1 MKVLLINGSPRKNMS
16 TYTALNIVA
25 ETLNKEGI
33 DTEIVWV
40 GNTPLVDCIACR
52 RCREIGKCVFDD
64 DCVNAIAEKVKE
76 ADGYVFGSPVYYSH
90 PSGQILSLL
99 DRLFTI
105 ASPYMKYKPGAAI
118 VCARRAG
125 TSSSLD
131 ALTKHFLINE
141 MPVVSSS
148 YWNMIHGSKDEM
160 AEDAEGVQTMRNVAH
175 NMAWLLKCIAAGK
188 ESGLGLPASEYGSR
202 TDFIH

>member
-1 MKVLLINGSPRKNMS
+1 MKVLLINGSPKANGNTS
-16 TYTALNIVA
+16 IALNEMIKVFA
-25 ETLNKEGI
+25 EEGVE
-33 DTEIVWV
+33 TELIHV
-40 GNTPLVDCIACR
+40 GNKDIRGCIACGK
-52 RCREIGKCVFDD
+52 CFESGKCVFDD

-125 TSSSLD
+125 
-131 ALTKHFLINE
+131 
-141 MPVVSSS
+141 
-148 YWNMIHGSKDEM
+148 
-160 AEDAEGVQTMRNVAH
+160 
-175 NMAWLLKCIAAGK
+175 
-188 ESGLGLPASEYGSR
+188 
-202 TDFIH
+202 